1 MTFARLTFAIVV
13 GLAASEAQFEEQASH
28 AAKEC
33 VQKDG
38 VYWGLTRPMFM
49 DQFMGSIE
57 IAMHEE
63 MKMNPQF
70 RTTVTQAMN
79 CQYTCAGEV
88 FFESAKV
95 IHGSKLLLPGH
106 RTVAKAF
113 VQGMLTGAIKTCY
126 PHSDFNATLATS
138 EKILD
143 AMVEPIVGYHP
154 PEPKIARICPGHPND
169 LSPTAYTGYQ
179 MRFREC
185 MDSTMED
192 IRYAKIRNY
201 VRGSSGYGFSC
212 QLTCFQNAGQLAFAN
227 LFKSGIFGTVKG
239 HEMLAESMTGATR
252 ACFPTVHRSQVIE
265 FWHTVINCMSHSAPK
280 NTCLPLDDKLSVDG
294 QEMGVATF
302 EDEVE
307 KSAKCAVN
315 EVAQSNPRVKKLF
328 TDSGSC
334 QLKTC
339 LPAILKTSAHSLFRT
354 KLIIA
359 PAADEYGENVLT
371 GALKACYPTVEQDDA
386 REIARKINRAMTRQ
400 QGGACQTS
408 DVVPSSECPGKPE
421 GGKEEDFE
429 KVKTGLGA
437 KLDAVQ
443 TSNRFVS
450 LKNWLHQNSFDCQQ
464 TCLHENLKSS
474 LENLWTAGLFAQAE
488 CHANLAS
495 AFSGVIQS
503 CYPRVPASETNAF
516 ADIIDETKDMDY
528 SEAQKVVDGTP
539 ASIETKISA
548 KECPGKPEH
557 TDKDDYVEFIKDFG
571 DSFQQT
577 LKRGKFADLE
587 KHVQSGSY
595 TCQES
600 CLNSV
605 IAKSMQTLWQS
616 GLFGSVPNHAMFV
629 NAFTGAVRT
638 CFPELPLDQVHSL
651 ATESLQQLEADENSR
666 KYSALFAKQ
675 QAPAAA
681 EASMAP
687 KFFLGAVGASVAV
700 AAVVMLVRSS
710 RRAGTLRRMV
720 LAGSESFVQIDSENG
735 GLE

>member
-1 MTFARLTFAIVV
+1 
-13 GLAASEAQFEEQASH
+13 
-28 AAKEC
+28 
-33 VQKDG
+33 
-38 VYWGLTRPMFM
+38 
-49 DQFMGSIE
+49 
-57 IAMHEE
+57 
-63 MKMNPQF
+63 
-70 RTTVTQAMN
+70 
-79 CQYTCAGEV
+79 
-88 FFESAKV
+88 
-95 IHGSKLLLPGH
+95 
-106 RTVAKAF
+106 
-113 VQGMLTGAIKTCY
+113 
-126 PHSDFNATLATS
+126 
-138 EKILD
+138 
-143 AMVEPIVGYHP
+143 
-154 PEPKIARICPGHPND
+154 
-169 LSPTAYTGYQ
+169 
-179 MRFREC
+179 
-185 MDSTMED
+185 
-192 IRYAKIRNY
+192 
-201 VRGSSGYGFSC
+201 
-212 QLTCFQNAGQLAFAN
+212 
-227 LFKSGIFGTVKG
+227 
-239 HEMLAESMTGATR
+239 
-252 ACFPTVHRSQVIE
+252 
-265 FWHTVINCMSHSAPK
+265 
-280 NTCLPLDDKLSVDG
+280 
-294 QEMGVATF
+294 
-302 EDEVE
+302 
-307 KSAKCAVN
+307 
-315 EVAQSNPRVKKLF
+315 
-328 TDSGSC
+328 
-334 QLKTC
+334 
-339 LPAILKTSAHSLFRT
+339 
-354 KLIIA
+354 
-359 PAADEYGENVLT
+359 
-371 GALKACYPTVEQDDA
+371 
-386 REIARKINRAMTRQ
+386 
-400 QGGACQTS
+400 
-408 DVVPSSECPGKPE
+408 
-421 GGKEEDFE
+421 
-429 KVKTGLGA
+429 
-437 KLDAVQ
+437 
-443 TSNRFVS
+443 
-450 LKNWLHQNSFDCQQ
+450 
-464 TCLHENLKSS
+464 
-474 LENLWTAGLFAQAE
+474 LWTAGLFAQAE

-516 ADIIDETKDMDY
+516 ADAAVELVNEGDMKCGGKVTRECIAPTQRVPAAGNINEAEFVEGFTKAADVAFDKMSEKTPGLLKIVEAKGDCQLTCFKDVVTEGAKTIWGTQLLFAKQLVAQRMSASLTGAVSACYPGLPTDATVNIAAFIIDETKDMDY